1 MHPLQIDMSTLTDS
15 VIEERIRELTKKY
28 STIMRV
34 SPSASGQ
41 LLMLLEDYRFEQQ
54 SRQMKQQEAMSQ
66 QLGDDYDG
74 LINVG

>member
-1 MHPLQIDMSTLTDS
+1 
-15 VIEERIRELTKKY
+15 
-28 STIMRV
+28 MRV